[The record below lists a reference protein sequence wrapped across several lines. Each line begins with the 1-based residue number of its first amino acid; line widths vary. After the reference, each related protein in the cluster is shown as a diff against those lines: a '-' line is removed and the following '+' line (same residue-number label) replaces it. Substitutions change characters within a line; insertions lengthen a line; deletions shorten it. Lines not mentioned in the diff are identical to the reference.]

1 MAFIPHV
8 FIPQANGQGYGML
21 IVLLSK
27 EKKM

>member
-8 FIPQANGQGYGML
+8 FILQANGQGFGML